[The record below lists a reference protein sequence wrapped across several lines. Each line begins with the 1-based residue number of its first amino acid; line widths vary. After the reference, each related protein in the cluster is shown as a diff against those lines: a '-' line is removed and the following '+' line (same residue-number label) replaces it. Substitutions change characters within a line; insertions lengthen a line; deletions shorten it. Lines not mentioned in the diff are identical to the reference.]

1 MAMITKILIIT
12 NLIQRMM
19 IVVLVMM
26 MSRSNNSLLPILMI
40 LILNQMMNIPI
51 RTLNSMILGYYYYQA
66 RFRLPDVAI
75 NSLIK
80 FFRIVLS
87 DADNEKFKNFPTS
100 SYMMRK
106 MLEFGK
112 HSKRYA
118 VCPSCNK
125 LYKESE
131 ILSTSGFK
139 CNHVEFLIHP
149 RRNLRKP
156 CGTEVTDRVPT
167 TSGFIIKPKMVYPL
181 PSLKAQIIAMYRR
194 PGFESLLEKWTNR
207 DEEAGLY
214 TDIYDGEIWKTF

>member
-19 IVVLVMM
+19 IVVLAMM
-26 MSRSNNSLLPILMI
+26 MSRSNNSLLPILI
-40 LILNQMMNIPI
+40 
-51 RTLNSMILGYYYYQA
+51 
-66 RFRLPDVAI
+66 RLPDVAI

-87 DADNEKFKNFPTS
+87 DADNERFKNFPTS

-139 CNHVEFLIHP
+139 CNHVEFPIHP

-156 CGTEVTDRVPT
+156 CGAEVTDRVST
-167 TSGFIIKPKMVYPL
+167 TSGFIIKPKMV
-181 PSLKAQIIAMYRR
+181 
-194 PGFESLLEKWTNR
+194 
-207 DEEAGLY
+207 
-214 TDIYDGEIWKTF
+214 

>member
-19 IVVLVMM
+19 IVILAMM

-40 LILNQMMNIPI
+40 LILNQMINIPI
-51 RTLNSMILGYYYYQA
+51 RTLNSMIHSWILLWILKYQA

-87 DADNEKFKNFPTS
+87 DADNERFKNFPTS

-139 CNHVEFLIHP
+139 CNHVEFPIHP
-149 RRNLRKP
+149 RRNLRKQ
-156 CGTEVTDRVPT
+156 
-167 TSGFIIKPKMVYPL
+167 K
-181 PSLKAQIIAMYRR
+181 
-194 PGFESLLEKWTNR
+194 
-207 DEEAGLY
+207 
-214 TDIYDGEIWKTF
+214 